1 MSQFTF
7 REDAEGEFVM
17 EGQVTDKL
25 WIGTHSFQI
34 QSRLGV
40 FNAESERGEQGLFG
54 SVDSEIITITVADP
68 CE

>member
-17 EGQVTDKL
+17 EGQVTDQL

-40 FNAESERGEQGLFG
+40 FKADSVRG
-54 SVDSEIITITVADP
+54 D
-68 CE
+68 